1 MTTTPE
7 EETLASLTRVSHK
20 LALTKDDRFASVV
33 DKLLPK
39 LLQRLGENHSS
50 AYKEPI
56 QKKLMEMLSHIMK
69 RVKEDTGVPLPCET
83 ILQLFFLPTKEHE
96 TTKYQRNFEMH
107 PMTLHFALAFLAVG
121 VPRCTT
127 NPFPLLPYLVACQTF
142 FVGTKK
148 SQSHSM
154 AHLLLHCLSLCV
166 TTTTPTTEQKEKYV
180 QVTRELLQH
189 NETLQATVF
198 DLFLD
203 VLLYPSSYSQT
214 TLPPPGLSQAGH
226 ERLREQTV
234 GAWQT
239 AILEWIA
246 PQRHALFVTDE
257 PGRTRTL
264 SLLIVSSPPAASTYL
279 KQYMESNSEG
289 LLGDPVRLCWTLL
302 SLCLGQA
309 QAESLLP
316 TTNVSSLY
324 LGRSQ
329 PDDPTPTPQLLL
341 SIQRRPLTDPSTL
354 LSFVTQ
360 SVFQNHPRLRND
372 MQPVVPLALQVI
384 ENILN
389 NSVPSRGLSVL
400 RAKSYIAAA
409 EMLQMLAI
417 RLAALEDWDPE
428 QLVLWQRRILVVTCR
443 ILSPA
448 SSSLHVSTTTRQ
460 SVIDSEGNLAIRD
473 ACYGTIS
480 TLCRSSFALSAYV
493 FGNGNTTTTTTSSVQ
508 TASMLFGCAAHE
520 EEKLKPR
527 AVAALDALLGSYIRL
542 YSRPE
547 ESKTLVEASLNP
559 WASTTSERNNKSSS
573 NNSSS
578 SADSSKLLGALLP
591 LVWTAAQS
599 YQPKAS
605 RVAAARWA
613 SELLQTLDRASAC
626 HVLCFLAGDD
636 DPTVANLARE
646 GLGLSAT
653 LEESE
658 YDMAVEENES
668 SSASKLPDFG
678 RFVSFV
684 FQDPSKQQRDSLF
697 RSQHFEDF
705 SLKGKAVTL
714 HFGMRCLLN
723 DFYGGSDESIR
734 SYLEALT
741 RSLILYK
748 SGSMRIDSAHSLHAV
763 DLLDVCSSSMAA
775 LVSASKF
782 ARECFMNGSFGFKE
796 LQELAVH
803 VNSSRARRYLAKS
816 CGIMLEDNE
825 TWEKEDSQLPV
836 LQLESS
842 FDLCLTIL
850 SDIEENRAGSL
861 SRTHGSIFLGAYAIK
876 ALRKRIS
883 QNASLVLSS
892 FIHKAATVLAKLGY
906 GCMHS
911 DELVGN
917 ACSDCIVIAFHCDD
931 NFSVHLDTE
940 FCQSSV
946 TVMRKLAEANA
957 KFSHTDGLNTL
968 RALKCAAASGA
979 CLAATTYPQQDVDK
993 DVLLVLHATRQTCVE
1008 SLIGLLGSAAFR
1020 NEEEIAIGV
1029 GEALALYANSYSNAG
1044 ETDTNNHSIKKWPDT
1059 YHEGIRLELSPAEDV
1074 LYVLLR
1080 KTLLSSSPQTRTS
1093 VAPALLAIIAMAARE
1108 VSKSAA
1114 FFFERDNQA
1123 YYLLTHHR
1131 LMATDLTTT
1140 IYSSGCSPFI
1150 STRSKPLLSIYYQ
1163 IPSVN
1168 ISPVKAAV

>member
-1 MTTTPE
+1 MTTTE

-20 LALTKDDRFASVV
+20 LALTTPDRLGSVI

-39 LLQRLGENHSS
+39 LLQRLGSETSQQ
-50 AYKEPI
+50 I
-56 QKKLMEMLSHIMK
+56 QQKLIEMLSHIMK
-69 RVKEDTGVPLPCET
+69 RVKEDTSVPLPCEAM
-83 ILQLFFLPTKEHE
+83 LQLFFLPPKDDTAN
-96 TTKYQRNFEMH
+96 KYQRNFEMH

-127 NPFPLLPYLVACQTF
+127 NPFPLLPYLVAGQSFSIATPA
-142 FVGTKK
+142 KK
-148 SQSHSM
+148 SQSHQM
-154 AHLLLHCLSLCV
+154 AHLLLQCLSLC
-166 TTTTPTTEQKEKYV
+166 TANIATEEKEKYV

-189 NETLQATVF
+189 NETLQATLF

-203 VLLYPSSYSQT
+203 VLLYPSSYDSQT
-214 TLPPPGLSQAGH
+214 TLPPPGLSQSGH
-226 ERLREQTV
+226 ERLRSVEQ
-234 GAWQT
+234 GGWQT
-239 AILEWIA
+239 AVIEWIA
-246 PQRHALFVTDE
+246 PQRYALFPQSE
-257 PGRTRTL
+257 SGRGRTIC
-264 SLLIVSSPPAASTYL
+264 LLVVSSSIYL
-279 KQYMESNSEG
+279 KQYMESNSEN
-289 LLGDPVRLCWTLL
+289 LLGDPVRLSWTLL

-309 QAESLLP
+309 QAEP
-316 TTNVSSLY
+316 TSLY

-360 SVFQNHPRLRND
+360 SVFQNHPRIDL
-372 MQPVVPLALQVI
+372 QPVVPLALQVI
-384 ENILN
+384 ETILHT
-389 NSVPSRGLSVL
+389 SVPSRGLSVL
-400 RAKSYIAAA
+400 RAKSYIASA
-409 EMLQMLAI
+409 ELLQILAI
-417 RLAALEDWDPE
+417 RLAEDWDSE
-428 QLVLWQRRILVVTCR
+428 QLWQRRILVVACR

-448 SSSLHVSTTTRQ
+448 SSSLHAGTTTRT
-460 SVIDSEGNLAIRD
+460 SDSEGNLAIRD

-480 TLCRSSFALSAYV
+480 TLCRSSFALSGYI
-493 FGNGNTTTTTTSSVQ
+493 FGDGTSSVQ
-508 TASMLFGCAAHE
+508 TATMLFGCVAHE

-542 YSRPE
+542 YSHFE
-547 ESKTLVEASLNP
+547 ESKPIVEASSNP
-559 WASTTSERNNKSSS
+559 WASTSTSETKSSTAAA
-573 NNSSS
+573 NNG
-578 SADSSKLLGALLP
+578 SADRSKLLAALLP

-613 SELLQTLDRASAC
+613 SELLQSLDRASAC
-626 HVLCFLAGDD
+626 HVLCFLAGDN
-636 DPTVANLARE
+636 DPTAANLARE

-658 YDMAVEENES
+658 YDMAVEEKEA
-668 SSASKLPDFG
+668 SSARKLPDFG

-684 FQDPSKQQRDSLF
+684 FQDPSKQQRDFLF
-697 RSQHFEDF
+697 RSQYFDDF
-705 SLKGKAVTL
+705 SLKGKAATL
-714 HFGMRCLLN
+714 HFGMLCLLN
-723 DFYGGSDESIR
+723 DFYGGSDEPIR

-748 SGSMRIDSAHSLHAV
+748 SGSMRIDSAHSLDAV
-763 DLLDVCSSSMAA
+763 DLLDVCSSSLAA
-775 LVSASKF
+775 LLSASKF
-782 ARECFMNGSFGFKE
+782 ARECFMNGSLFGFKE

-825 TWEKEDSQLPV
+825 TMEKEDSQSPV
-836 LQLESS
+836 LLPESA

-850 SDIEENRAGSL
+850 SDIEGSRTGSL
-861 SRTHGSIFLGAYAIK
+861 SRTHGSVFLGAYAIK

-883 QNASLVLSS
+883 QNASLASS
-892 FIHKAATVLAKLGY
+892 SLLQKAATVLAKLGY

-911 DELVGN
+911 EELVGN
-917 ACSDCIVIAFHCDD
+917 ACSDGLVIAFHSDD
-931 NFSVHLDTE
+931 NSSVHLGTE

-946 TVMRKLAEANA
+946 IDLRKLAEANA
-957 KFSHTDGLNTL
+957 KFSHTDSLNVL

-1029 GEALALYANSYSNAG
+1029 GEALAMYASAYN
-1044 ETDTNNHSIKKWPDT
+1044 TDEIDTFNHSIKKWPDT
-1059 YHEGIRLELSPAEDV
+1059 YDEELRLELSPAEDI

-1093 VAPALLAIIAMAARE
+1093 VAPALLAITAMAARK
-1108 VSKSAA
+1108 VSESAA
-1114 FFFERDNQA
+1114 FLFE
-1123 YYLLTHHR
+1123 
-1131 LMATDLTTT
+1131 TDETTNF
-1140 IYSSGCSPFI
+1140 S
-1150 STRSKPLLSIYYQ
+1150 L
-1163 IPSVN
+1163 
-1168 ISPVKAAV
+1168 VKG